1 MIRNITKNDLNSL
14 NLLTSYFNLHINEN
28 DLKKTNDYYIGYFKD
43 NKLIGFI
50 NYSIYYER
58 AELNY
63 IFVMEQYRNLNIAS
77 QMLDY
82 VLNKINML
90 ENITL
95 EVSENNYAAIK
106 LYEKY
111 GFQKCAIREKY
122 YGQENAILMIK
133 KFGDKNE

>member
-90 ENITL
+90 VNITL